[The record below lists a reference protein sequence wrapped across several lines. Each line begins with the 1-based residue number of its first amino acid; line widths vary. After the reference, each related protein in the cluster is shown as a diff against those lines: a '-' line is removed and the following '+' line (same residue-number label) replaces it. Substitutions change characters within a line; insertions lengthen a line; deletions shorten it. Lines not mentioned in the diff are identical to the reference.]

1 MKLKYYEWCV
11 LQHPARGKEGKKQT
25 TEVVLP
31 IVQELAEGTDALG
44 MKIARAIPEQY
55 MDEFYRLEVAIRPF

>member
-31 IVQELAEGTDALG
+31 IVQELAESTAELG
-44 MKIARAIPEQY
+44 MKIARQIPEEY
-55 MDEFYRLEVAIRPF
+55 VEDFYRLEVAIRPF

>member
-11 LQHPARGKEGKKQT
+11 LQHPARGKEGKKQE

-31 IVQELAEGTDALG
+31 IKQELAESEAALG
-44 MKIARAIPEQY
+44 LKIARAIPEEY
-55 MDEFYRLEVAIRPF
+55 VDEFYRLEVAIRPF